1 MKIVPVAKEQISI
14 FAGYYEVSTKKRKFM
29 HIRSLR
35 LENKLIEDHFVG
47 RHLIN
52 SGAWGWAEGPR
63 INFYNNKIGKGKGKG
78 KDN

>member
-52 SGAWGWAEGPR
+52 SGG
-63 INFYNNKIGKGKGKG
+63 
-78 KDN
+78 